1 MDQTHGNDQPLLDQT
16 YVKTKHTYM
25 TCPDVDTRVLNQ
37 NPIASPICDMLNQ
50 HERIP
55 AKAVCKTYEQ
65 QK

>member
-1 MDQTHGNDQPLLDQT
+1 METINHCLIRSNLCQNQAHLQ
-16 YVKTKHTYM
+16 YM

-55 AKAVCKTYEQ
+55 AKVVCKMYEQ